1 MNRTMPNQEQR
12 PRSGTKMQQKL
23 MPKQDKESGHF
34 MG

>member
-12 PRSGTKMQQKL
+12 QKGGTKMQQKP

-34 MG
+34 MR